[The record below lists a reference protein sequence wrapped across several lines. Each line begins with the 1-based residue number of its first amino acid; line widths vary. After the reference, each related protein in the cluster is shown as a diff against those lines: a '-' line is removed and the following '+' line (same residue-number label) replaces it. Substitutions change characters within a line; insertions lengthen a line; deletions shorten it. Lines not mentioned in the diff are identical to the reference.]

1 VARYVVVS
9 YLRDV
14 VTELRNLY
22 WLREIES
29 PSDSRELQL
38 LRPARFDG
46 EALLVVFRRREIGLP
61 SFVIGGLL
69 IPVVASAGR
78 LSGVLDSPV
87 GAIVAGV
94 VGTLI
99 ALAASWVV
107 LRGAAM
113 ASRRIRLA
121 TRVPLEAV
129 WAAVGSC
136 GQPPRDR
143 SRKFAVV
150 AIAVTVGA
158 WIVLPAVVTVAL
170 AS

>member
-1 VARYVVVS
+1 
-9 YLRDV
+9 
-14 VTELRNLY
+14 
-22 WLREIES
+22 
-29 PSDSRELQL
+29 
-38 LRPARFDG
+38 
-46 EALLVVFRRREIGLP
+46 LLVVFKRREIGLP

-78 LSGVLDSPV
+78 LSGILDSPV

-94 VGTLI
+94 VGTVI

-121 TRVPLEAV
+121 TRAPLEAV
-129 WAAVGSC
+129 WATVGSC
-136 GQPPRDR
+136 GRPPRDK
-143 SRKFAVV
+143 SRKFAIV
-150 AIAVTVGA
+150 AIALTVGA

-170 AS
+170 GS